1 MGGHYKTERLLVVHI
16 LKKNSKTILRNCQ
29 YFKMRSIMYLE
40 IFPEDSRPA
49 NKPGGTLK
57 LLQSKVS
64 WTVEI
69 TFSLIK
75 LPADVGFPYDNT
87 STAAMHR
94 EMTKTLT
101 K

>member
-1 MGGHYKTERLLVVHI
+1 
-16 LKKNSKTILRNCQ
+16 
-29 YFKMRSIMYLE
+29 MRSIIYLE

-49 NKPGGTLK
+49 NDQGGTLK

-64 WTVEI
+64 WTEEI
-69 TFSLIK
+69 TFNLIK

-87 STAAMHR
+87 PTAAMLR
-94 EMTKTLT
+94 EMTKILT